1 MLLGFGGAEDMNGMT
16 MNGIMMYVIWL
27 VGPVL
32 QITLLVLMIQRRLHV
47 VFPRFF
53 SYIVFQV
60 LKSGVLFAIYRYYHD
75 NYFDAYWTGNAIS
88 VLLSVAVMDEILH
101 NLLEGYGGIQRLTSL
116 TFRWACGLLLLLS
129 IVNAISTQQTSSD
142 RVISIVLAFDRS
154 VRVMQCGLFFLLLIL
169 TRLLRNCWRQNVFGI
184 ALGFGLFASI
194 ELILVSI
201 VMYFGDRGATVI
213 SLIKGAAYNGVTLL
227 WVMYLGRSTEPMP
240 VLDVAPRME
249 VLNTALAAPIQVGE
263 SAFLSM
269 VEDAVDRVL
278 SRGSWP
284 KPSIAR
290 SQIIGRKPQRA
301 ERN

>member
-1 MLLGFGGAEDMNGMT
+1 MNGMI

-60 LKSGVLFAIYRYYHD
+60 VKSGVLFGIYRYYHQ

-88 VLLSVAVMDEILH
+88 VLLSVTVMDEILH
-101 NLLEGYGGIQRLTSL
+101 SLLESYGGIQRLTSL
-116 TFRWACGLLLLLS
+116 IFRWSCGLLLLLS
-129 IVNAISTQQTSSD
+129 IVNAFSTQQSSSD

-154 VRVMQCGLFFLLLIL
+154 VRVMQCGLFFLLLVL

-194 ELILVSI
+194 ELILVTI
-201 VMYFGDRGATVI
+201 VMQFGDRGAAVI
-213 SLIKGAAYNGVTLL
+213 SLIKSAAYNGVTLL
-227 WVMYLGRSTEPMP
+227 WVMYLCRSTESMP
-240 VLDVAPRME
+240 VLVVSPRTD
-249 VLNTALAAPIQVGE
+249 NANAALGGPIQAE
-263 SAFLSM
+263 DSAFLSM

-278 SRGSWP
+278 TRGSWP

-290 SQIIGRKPQRA
+290 SQIIGRKPQRE

>member
-1 MLLGFGGAEDMNGMT
+1 MLLGFGGAEE

-32 QITLLVLMIQRRLHV
+32 QITLLIFMTQRRLHV

-60 LKSGVLFAIYRYYHD
+60 VKSGVLFGIYRYYHE

-88 VLLSVAVMDEILH
+88 VLLSVTVMDEILH

-116 TFRWACGLLLLLS
+116 IFRWACGLLLLLS
-129 IVNAISTQQTSSD
+129 IVNAFSTQQTSSD

-169 TRLLRNCWRQNVFGI
+169 SRLLRNCWRQNVFGI

-213 SLIKGAAYNGVTLL
+213 SLIKSATYNGVTLL
-227 WVMYLGRSTEPMP
+227 WVMYLGRSTESMP
-240 VLDVAPRME
+240 VLDVAPRMDI
-249 VLNTALAAPIQVGE
+249 LNTALAAPIQAGE

-290 SQIIGRKPQRA
+290 SQIIGRKPQRE

>member
-1 MLLGFGGAEDMNGMT
+1 

-60 LKSGVLFAIYRYYHD
+60 VKSGVLFGIYRYYHQ

-88 VLLSVAVMDEILH
+88 VLLSVTVMDEILH
-101 NLLEGYGGIQRLTSL
+101 SLLESYGGIQRLTSL
-116 TFRWACGLLLLLS
+116 IFRWSCGLLLLLS
-129 IVNAISTQQTSSD
+129 IVNAFSTQQSSSD

-154 VRVMQCGLFFLLLIL
+154 VRVMQCGLFFLLLVL

-194 ELILVSI
+194 ELILVTF
-201 VMYFGDRGATVI
+201 VMQFGDRGAAVI
-213 SLIKGAAYNGVTLL
+213 SLIKSAAYNGVTLL
-227 WVMYLGRSTEPMP
+227 WVMYLCRSTESMP
-240 VLDVAPRME
+240 VLVVSPRTD
-249 VLNTALAAPIQVGE
+249 NANAALGGPIQAE
-263 SAFLSM
+263 DSAFLSM

-278 SRGSWP
+278 TRGSWP

-290 SQIIGRKPQRA
+290 SQIIGRKPQRE

>member
-1 MLLGFGGAEDMNGMT
+1 MNGMI
-16 MNGIMMYVIWL
+16 MNGITMYVIWL

-32 QITLLVLMIQRRLHV
+32 QITLLIFMTQRRLHV

-53 SYIVFQV
+53 SYVVFQV
-60 LKSGVLFAIYRYYHD
+60 VKSGVLFGIYRYYHE

-88 VLLSVAVMDEILH
+88 VLLSVTVMDEILH
-101 NLLEGYGGIQRLTSL
+101 NLLEGYGGIRRLTSL
-116 TFRWACGLLLLLS
+116 IFRWACGLLLLLS
-129 IVNAISTQQTSSD
+129 IVNAFSTQQTSSD

-169 TRLLRNCWRQNVFGI
+169 SRLLRNCWRQNVFGI

-213 SLIKGAAYNGVTLL
+213 SLIKSAAYNGVTLL
-227 WVMYLGRSTEPMP
+227 WVAYLGRSTESMP
-240 VLDVAPRME
+240 VLDVAPRMDI
-249 VLNTALAAPIQVGE
+249 LNTALAAPIQAGE

-290 SQIIGRKPQRA
+290 SQIIGRKPQRE

>member
-1 MLLGFGGAEDMNGMT
+1 MSGMI

-27 VGPVL
+27 VGPLL

-47 VFPRFF
+47 AFPRFF

-60 LKSGVLFAIYRYYHD
+60 VKSGVLFGIYRYYHE

-88 VLLSVAVMDEILH
+88 VLLSVTVMDEILH
-101 NLLEGYGGIQRLTSL
+101 SLLESYGGIQRLTSL
-116 TFRWACGLLLLLS
+116 IFRWSCGLLLLLS
-129 IVNAISTQQTSSD
+129 ILNAFSTQQSSSD

-154 VRVMQCGLFFLLLIL
+154 VRVMQCGLFFLLLVL

-194 ELILVSI
+194 ELILVTI
-201 VMYFGDRGATVI
+201 VMHFGDQGAAVI
-213 SLIKGAAYNGVTLL
+213 SLIKSAAYNGVTLL
-227 WVMYLGRSTEPMP
+227 WVMYLCRSTESMP
-240 VLDVAPRME
+240 VLAVSQRTDNANP
-249 VLNTALAAPIQVGE
+249 ALAAPLQAE
-263 SAFLSM
+263 DSAFLSM

-278 SRGSWP
+278 TRGSWP

-290 SQIIGRKPQRA
+290 SQIIGRKPQRE